1 MKRFFSLLMALLLFI
16 APAMAQ
22 EDSLI
27 LTGTVEA
34 VQTLALNAPASGE
47 LAPFTVRTGDVVSA
61 GETLFTVEPVKV
73 YAPIDGMV
81 SAVFAQK
88 GDIAD
93 AAVNRYG
100 AVAYID
106 YEERWQLQGSTR
118 TGTDRAENRDVHI
131 GQQVYLRSNNE
142 ENFADGVITAVDS
155 ASGSISV
162 QVIGGDL
169 KYNHTIKVYR
179 TPDYDYNALIARGS
193 LSTVA
198 PYAVSASGTLTDV
211 AVSGGEKVKAGDY
224 LFSYVPDE
232 LAPERRGAKDATAA
246 KAEGDWIVTGV
257 NVQAGASVQKGQTL
271 LTAVA
276 LNDYELVVQA
286 EEADVS
292 RISVGDVFSVCFEE
306 LDTAP
311 VEATVSAISPLG
323 AVGSDMSTYTVRFA
337 FTVPEGVWPGMH
349 ATLER

>member
-1 MKRFFSLLMALLLFI
+1 M
-16 APAMAQ
+16 
-22 EDSLI
+22 
-27 LTGTVEA
+27 
-34 VQTLALNAPASGE
+34 
-47 LAPFTVRTGDVVSA
+47 
-61 GETLFTVEPVKV
+61 
-73 YAPIDGMV
+73 
-81 SAVFAQK
+81 
-88 GDIAD
+88 
-93 AAVNRYG
+93 
-100 AVAYID
+100 
-106 YEERWQLQGSTR
+106 
-118 TGTDRAENRDVHI
+118 
-131 GQQVYLRSNNE
+131 
-142 ENFADGVITAVDS
+142 
-155 ASGSISV
+155 
-162 QVIGGDL
+162 
-169 KYNHTIKVYR
+169 
-179 TPDYDYNALIARGS
+179 
-193 LSTVA
+193 
-198 PYAVSASGTLTDV
+198 SASGTLTDV

-306 LDTAP
+306 LDTDP